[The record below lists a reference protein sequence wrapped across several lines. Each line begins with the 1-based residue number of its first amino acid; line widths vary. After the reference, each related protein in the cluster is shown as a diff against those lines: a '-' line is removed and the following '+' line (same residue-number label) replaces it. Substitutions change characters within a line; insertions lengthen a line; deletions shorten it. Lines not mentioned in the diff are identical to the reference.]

1 MISSRLYHP
10 RLPRTRVVSLG
21 RDQTRLRDHV
31 PQVIIIA
38 TSRTTKEVLIM
49 MVFVLLIREAGSEWD
64 TGGLVV
70 MSDTG

>member
-1 MISSRLYHP
+1 M
-10 RLPRTRVVSLG
+10 
-21 RDQTRLRDHV
+21 

-49 MVFVLLIREAGSEWD
+49 MVFVLLISEDGSEWD